1 VRPDGHRVD
10 WLTYGS
16 GHVHGLVL
24 DGEERVQF
32 ERDDLHREVRR
43 VLPSKVVQQTM
54 YDPVGRLQKQT
65 VQRENAPAPLS
76 ARLYRYD
83 AAGQL
88 MHIED
93 SRKGL
98 TDYRYDPVGRLLEA
112 VGPGGAERFAFDP
125 ASNLIDAGDPEQAR
139 SRAAVSPVSPGRV
152 ESTLPPQVPKVL
164 GNLLKQYAGT
174 HFEYDAQGNLLEKR
188 SAGRVQRFE
197 WDGFNRLSRVS
208 AGAGEARYFYDPFG
222 RRVAKEA
229 GGALTLF
236 GWDGDTLAYESDG
249 EQSTH
254 YVYEAG
260 SFVPLAQFVSKPVR
274 GIETPVWSEAS
285 RYTPEDDPLLRV
297 PTRSGEAH
305 AYYYHCDQI
314 GTPQLLTDDLGDV
327 VWEASYKA
335 WGEAR
340 EVIERVSK
348 ATGQVVRNRIRFQ
361 GQQVDEAGV
370 VYNRHRYY
378 DPTVGRYISKDPI
391 GLRGGLNGYQYAP
404 NPVQWVDQLGL
415 SKCKCPCIG
424 NPVGSVE
431 TPYGPALQGESQ
443 SARDAI
449 KRVQGG
455 ATLYRTGTMGKSQ
468 AAEAQFWSLEHPS
481 SPGYAQRYGIPQEN
495 IENANFIE
503 TGVLH
508 ADTPFVT
515 RAAPAVGDNLGGGI
529 EVVTPPHGVRLKSF
543 CTR

>member
-1 VRPDGHRVD
+1 LLYLQLPNEIRTRIGTVRPDGHRVD

-222 RRVAKEA
+222 RRVAKGGWWGADVVRVGRRYA
-229 GGALTLF
+229 GLRERWGAK
-236 GWDGDTLAYESDG
+236 
-249 EQSTH
+249 H
-254 YVYEAG
+254 
-260 SFVPLAQFVSKPVR
+260 PLCVR
-274 GIETPVWSEAS
+274 G
-285 RYTPEDDPLLRV
+285 
-297 PTRSGEAH
+297 
-305 AYYYHCDQI
+305 
-314 GTPQLLTDDLGDV
+314 
-327 VWEASYKA
+327 
-335 WGEAR
+335 R
-340 EVIERVSK
+340 E
-348 ATGQVVRNRIRFQ
+348 
-361 GQQVDEAGV
+361 
-370 VYNRHRYY
+370 
-378 DPTVGRYISKDPI
+378 
-391 GLRGGLNGYQYAP
+391 L
-404 NPVQWVDQLGL
+404 
-415 SKCKCPCIG
+415 
-424 NPVGSVE
+424 
-431 TPYGPALQGESQ
+431 
-443 SARDAI
+443 
-449 KRVQGG
+449 
-455 ATLYRTGTMGKSQ
+455 
-468 AAEAQFWSLEHPS
+468 
-481 SPGYAQRYGIPQEN
+481 
-495 IENANFIE
+495 
-503 TGVLH
+503 
-508 ADTPFVT
+508 
-515 RAAPAVGDNLGGGI
+515 RAAGAVREQAGEGD
-529 EVVTPPHGVRLKSF
+529 
-543 CTR
+543 